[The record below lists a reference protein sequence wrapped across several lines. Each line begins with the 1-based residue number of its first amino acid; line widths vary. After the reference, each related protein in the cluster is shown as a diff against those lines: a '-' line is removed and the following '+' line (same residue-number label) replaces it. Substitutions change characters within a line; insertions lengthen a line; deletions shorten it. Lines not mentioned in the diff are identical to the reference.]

1 MFMTSYENL
10 FAFSLLQELP
20 LRFSALSPVTVRFVL
35 IWVPEEKGKQNIKQ
49 IISTDQIKEI
59 HSWSWNKSAG

>member
-49 IISTDQIKEI
+49 IISTDQIK
-59 HSWSWNKSAG
+59 